1 MSSYY
6 THGCHVALTKL
17 GMEAG
22 PAPYAPTDVRD
33 STFADNKKQLLWKNM
48 DDEAFMTG
56 EESGIGM
63 PSPSKEA
70 SENDGGYGDP
80 SGPYG
85 AGSYDANADKVD
97 RDQRNSD
104 SVARGFETNRLLDQS
119 YGPEAS
125 TTQPHGMKFALS
137 ASGFPTGM
145 GAKGVPGAARKTLP
159 PLAPP
164 PIAPLRGVNAA
175 NANAGTLPNSANPH
189 AKLRGAAI
197 TSAGGKSGTPVSTSG
212 SVGNIS
218 GSASVSPSIGM
229 PSMPSISP
237 PAAPSAPRAT
247 PGM

>member
-6 THGCHVALTKL
+6 THGRKVALLKL

-48 DDEAFMTG
+48 DDEPFMTG

-85 AGSYDANADKVD
+85 AGAYDANADKVD

-119 YGPEAS
+119 YGPEAA
-125 TTQPHGMKFALS
+125 TTQPHGSKLA
-137 ASGFPTGM
+137 FPTGLN
-145 GAKGVPGAARKTLP
+145 AKAGVTGAA
-159 PLAPP
+159 AMGHG
-164 PIAPLRGVNAA
+164 RGVLPKLPGVNTQTGLAGTHPTGANARGTLAA
-175 NANAGTLPNSANPH
+175 NA
-189 AKLRGAAI
+189 RG
-197 TSAGGKSGTPVSTSG
+197 SAGNKSVAPAPTAG
-212 SVGNIS
+212 SVGNVS
-218 GSASVSPSIGM
+218 GSASISPSMGGM

-237 PAAPSAPRAT
+237 PAAPSAARAT

>member
-6 THGCHVALTKL
+6 THGCRVALIKL

-22 PAPYAPTDVRD
+22 PAPYASTDVRD

-85 AGSYDANADKVD
+85 AGAYDANTDKVD

-119 YGPEAS
+119 YGPEAAI
-125 TTQPHGMKFALS
+125 TQPHGPKLA
-137 ASGFPTGM
+137 FPTGLNAKAGISGAANMGRNM
-145 GAKGVPGAARKTLP
+145 GALPKLPSPMGVKGIGQNARAGTMHTSVNSRA
-159 PLAPP
+159 PLA
-164 PIAPLRGVNAA
+164 NQ
-175 NANAGTLPNSANPH
+175 
-189 AKLRGAAI
+189 AI
-197 TSAGGKSGTPVSTSG
+197 SSAGSKSMTPAPTAG

-218 GSASVSPSIGM
+218 GSASISPSIG
-229 PSMPSISP
+229 MPSISP
-237 PAAPSAPRAT
+237 PAAPSASRIT
-247 PGM
+247 SGM